1 MAILQNSDISEN
13 LEPKTLQPRD
23 LTVKSDTVQW
33 TAFTILAMFILFYW

>member
-13 LEPKTLQPRD
+13 LEPKTLQPSD